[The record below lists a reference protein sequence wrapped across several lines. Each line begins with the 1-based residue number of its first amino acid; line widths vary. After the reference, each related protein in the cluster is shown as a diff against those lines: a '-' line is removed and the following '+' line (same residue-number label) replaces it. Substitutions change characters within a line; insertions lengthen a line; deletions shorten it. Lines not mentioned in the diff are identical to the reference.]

1 MMRVSLAVPA
11 FLVCALSASAAELT
25 PRELER
31 RCHDYTLAAE
41 MQSAACTQLIPLYGD
56 RVETIGIK
64 ALAHLA
70 RGTAYRRS
78 GDAARSDADFREA
91 IRLDTIP
98 LQSGSME
105 ALLYND
111 RCWVRA
117 IAMIE
122 SDLALADCN
131 EALRLRPNFSAALD
145 SRAFLQL
152 KRGQYREAL
161 VDYEA
166 VLKESPKDP
175 YSIFGRGVAKLRT
188 GDAAG
193 GNADLVAATVLQ
205 SGLREEFAAYG
216 VTP

>member
-1 MMRVSLAVPA
+1 MRAGLAVTA
-11 FLVCALSASAAELT
+11 FLACSVAAGAAELT
-25 PRELER
+25 PRDLER
-31 RCHDYTLAAE
+31 RCHDYTLAVE
-41 MQSAACTQLIPLYGD
+41 SQTTACSQLIPLYGD
-56 RVETIGIK
+56 RVESIGIK

-78 GDAARSDADFREA
+78 GEAARSEADFREA
-91 IRLDTIP
+91 IRLDSIP
-98 LQSGSME
+98 LESGSME

-122 SDLALADCN
+122 PDLALSDCN
-131 EALRLRPNFSAALD
+131 EALRLRPNFTAALD
-145 SRAFLQL
+145 SRAFLHL
-152 KRGQYREAL
+152 KRGQFRESIA
-161 VDYEA
+161 DYEA

-175 YSIFGRGVAKLRT
+175 YSIFGRGVAKLRM

-193 GNADLVAATVLQ
+193 GNTDLAAAVALQ
-205 SGLREEFAAYG
+205 AGLREEFAAYG